1 MHITDKVDNMPVY
14 EYICQ
19 ECGNKFEIFR
29 HFFDSDD
36 DLECPV
42 CGKKALVRQFS
53 SINSTC
59 SLSESSSH

>member
-1 MHITDKVDNMPVY
+1 MPVY

-53 SINSTC
+53 SVNSTC
-59 SLSESSSH
+59 SLSESNSH